1 MEADG
6 GDGTDTVGAA
16 SINGEVCIELLLLE
30 EVFRRDGSGDCAGET
45 HDLMREDSGG
55 GAGGRALPSR
65 PSVEDAGGDDGG
77 RCLVERM
84 LDASDDTLRLT
95 ARGTRASRSFRYCLL
110 KQVAKTAL
118 HGHATSSA
126 SLPLFRLPAS
136 RAATL
141 AAPKKPA
148 ILAAALAQEPE
159 VAPVRVLLL
168 PSSLP
173 EATSYAALLRPQT
186 ARARAPSPSC

>member
-95 ARGTRASRSFRYCLL
+95 QGELKARFFFTSYKR
-110 KQVAKTAL
+110 QVAK
-118 HGHATSSA
+118 
-126 SLPLFRLPAS
+126 S
-136 RAATL
+136 R
-141 AAPKKPA
+141 
-148 ILAAALAQEPE
+148 
-159 VAPVRVLLL
+159 
-168 PSSLP
+168 
-173 EATSYAALLRPQT
+173 
-186 ARARAPSPSC
+186 

>member
-55 GAGGRALPSR
+55 AGAGGRALPSR

-84 LDASDDTLRLT
+84 LDASDDTVRLT
-95 ARGTRASRSFRYCLL
+95 QGELKARFFFTSYKR
-110 KQVAKTAL
+110 QVAK
-118 HGHATSSA
+118 
-126 SLPLFRLPAS
+126 PR
-136 RAATL
+136 
-141 AAPKKPA
+141 
-148 ILAAALAQEPE
+148 
-159 VAPVRVLLL
+159 
-168 PSSLP
+168 
-173 EATSYAALLRPQT
+173 
-186 ARARAPSPSC
+186 